1 MILVTGATGTV
12 GSSLVAALRAA
23 GHEVKALVQSFA
35 AVPSSWENKVP
46 VVVADLG
53 DPSSLQ
59 AAMTGVDAVYLLV
72 PADPMM
78 ARYERNVI
86 DAAKDA
92 AGRPRVVLHA
102 AAGFDHK
109 PNAVRFLNAHAQGFA
124 ELRASG
130 LPWTVL
136 APNGFMQNIFGM
148 AAMVADGVLA
158 LPAGDAAVSYVDA
171 VDVATAAAT
180 VLTTDGHDDAVYT
193 LTGPDAVTHALIA
206 QRLGHV
212 LGYPVRYQPIGE
224 EQARTGTS
232 AGGGSAAWL
241 RDGMIELFGV
251 YRSGA
256 ASAVTGDLPRLV
268 GRPARALD
276 SFLATH
282 AAALMRAART
292 T

>member
-12 GSSLVAALRAA
+12 GSSLVTALRLG
-23 GHEVKALVQSFA
+23 GHEVRAMVQSHA
-35 AVPSSWENKVP
+35 AVPPSWEN
-46 VVVADLG
+46 VVAVEADLG
-53 DPSSLQ
+53 DPSTLE

-86 DAAKDA
+86 DAARNT

-102 AAGFDHK
+102 AAGFDHQ
-109 PNAVRFLNAHAQGFA
+109 PHAARFLDAHAQGFA

-148 AAMVADGVLA
+148 AAMVTDGVLA

-171 VDVATAAAT
+171 DDVAAAAAT
-180 VLTTDGHDDAVYT
+180 VLTTEGHDRAIYT
-193 LTGPDAVTHALIA
+193 LTGPDAVTHAQIA
-206 QRLGHV
+206 QRLGEV
-212 LGYPVRYQPIGE
+212 LGYPIRYQALGE
-224 EQARTGTS
+224 EQARSGTGE
-232 AGGGSAAWL
+232 GGRNGWL

-251 YRSGA
+251 YRSGV
-256 ASAVTGDLPRLV
+256 ASAVTGDLPRLL
-268 GRPARALD
+268 GRPARSLD
-276 SFLATH
+276 SFLAAH
-282 AAALMRAART
+282 AAALTRAT
-292 T
+292 